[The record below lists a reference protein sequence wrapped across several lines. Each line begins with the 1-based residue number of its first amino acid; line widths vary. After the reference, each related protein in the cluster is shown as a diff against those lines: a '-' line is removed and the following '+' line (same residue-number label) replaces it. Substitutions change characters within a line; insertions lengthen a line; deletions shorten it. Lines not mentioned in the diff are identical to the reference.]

1 MDDKRITAEE
11 IKAALAGDIDELS
24 AQIAEAM
31 NTARD
36 GAIIN
41 DSEIPIWRATNAF
54 REALANK
61 AVGLVQKKHEDQ
73 QAPDGAFSP
82 SAGGDAESRLEE
94 DHGSD
99 DERSSGH

>member
-1 MDDKRITAEE
+1 MDDKRVTAEE
-11 IKAALAGDIDELS
+11 IKAMLEGDIDELS

-36 GAIIN
+36 GSIIN

-61 AVGLVQKKHEDQ
+61 AVRLVQNKHE
-73 QAPDGAFSP
+73 AFSP
-82 SAGGDAESRLEE
+82 SAGGNAQSRLEE
-94 DHGSD
+94 DDSSD
-99 DERSSGH
+99 DERSSRH